1 MVCTLG
7 SLLILFLFLPS
18 VWSDSYLGESHPIQL
33 HVDDQQF
40 QLLPR
45 GDGRSIEI
53 VDVLS
58 RSQRQTQMVTIRF
71 NSLALWNFT
80 QNKNK
85 NENEKN
91 KKKTEL
97 RMDENTQEEKEKKKE
112 KKRLKEKKEKRG

>member
-85 NENEKN
+85 NENENENEKN
-91 KKKTEL
+91 KT
-97 RMDENTQEEKEKKKE
+97 KKK
-112 KKRLKEKKEKRG
+112 RN